1 MGVSDQPFLSLP
13 KREQLRTARH
23 LNLPGFGP
31 DQQQQLHDAKVLIVG
46 AGGLGCPAMQSLV
59 AAGVGT
65 IVLYDDDTVD
75 VTNLQRQ
82 ILFSADDVGRPKVDV
97 AAEQLR
103 RLQPDVNVETH
114 QLRLT
119 PENIVEAFSRVDVV
133 LDGSDNFATKFL
145 VADAAEI
152 THTPLV
158 WATVLRFAGQLSV
171 FRTGVVGLRDIFPE
185 QPSGDSIPDCAS
197 AGVLGATTAV
207 MGSLAATEVIKV
219 LTGIGEPL
227 VGKVLSY
234 EALTAST
241 RLFSV
246 SADPDRKPVRALE
259 PTHESGPA
267 GSHEFNSA
275 GASACSIPGVDAG
288 SAASAVAGARETLL
302 GLISRGDATALDV
315 REYHEKLLNDLR
327 NLGPS
332 GESEHLALSELGTA
346 DGTLDVAS
354 EQVEKLLQR
363 HANEDVVVY
372 CASGIRSQH
381 FVDTYGQVASEH
393 GVSLYNLP
401 GGVKG

>member
-1 MGVSDQPFLSLP
+1 MVNQPFLSLP
-13 KREQLRTARH
+13 RREQLRTSRH
-23 LNLPGFGP
+23 LNLPGFGAE
-31 DQQQQLHDAKVLIVG
+31 QQQQLHDARVLVVG
-46 AGGLGCPAMQSLV
+46 AGGLGCPAMQSLA

-97 AAEQLR
+97 VAGKLR
-103 RLQPDVNVETH
+103 RLQPDLNIETH
-114 QLRLT
+114 QLRLN
-119 PENIVEAFSRVDVV
+119 PDNIVEAFSRVDVV

-171 FRTGVVGLRDIFPE
+171 FRTGEVGLRDVFPE

-207 MGSLAATEVIKV
+207 MGSLAATEVIKI
-219 LTGIGEPL
+219 LTNIGEPL
-227 VGKVLSY
+227 LGRMLSY
-234 EALTAST
+234 DALTATT
-241 RLFSV
+241 RIFNV
-246 SADPDRKPVRALE
+246 VADPDREPVAELIDHRN
-259 PTHESGPA
+259 TTG
-267 GSHEFNSA
+267 
-275 GASACSIPGVDAG
+275 ACSTTDTGVGSTATTERAPAAG
-288 SAASAVAGARETLL
+288 LTGTSARETLL
-302 GLISRGDATALDV
+302 QLVASGKATALDV
-315 REYHEKLLNDLR
+315 REYHEKLLTDLPD
-327 NLGPS
+327 LSSS
-332 GESEHLALSELGTA
+332 GESEHLAMSELGGP
-346 DGTLDVAS
+346 DGRLDVAS
-354 EQVEKLLQR
+354 EKVENLLQR
-363 HANEDVVVY
+363 HANSDVVVY
-372 CASGIRSQH
+372 CASGVRSQH

>member
-1 MGVSDQPFLSLP
+1 MVNQPFLSLP
-13 KREQLRTARH
+13 RREQLRTARH
-23 LNLPGFGP
+23 LNLPGFGAE
-31 DQQQQLHDAKVLIVG
+31 QQQQLHDARVLVVG
-46 AGGLGCPAMQSLV
+46 AGGLGCPAMQSLA

-82 ILFSADDVGRPKVDV
+82 ILFSTDDVGRPKVDV

-114 QLRLT
+114 RLRLT
-119 PENIVEAFSRVDVV
+119 PDNIIEAFSRVDVV

-171 FRTGVVGLRDIFPE
+171 FRTGVVGLRDVFPD

-207 MGSLAATEVIKV
+207 MGSLAATEVIKI
-219 LTGIGEPL
+219 LTGIGQPL
-227 VGKVLSY
+227 LGKMLSY
-234 EALTAST
+234 DALTAST
-241 RLFSV
+241 RIFNV
-246 SADPDRKPVRALE
+246 VADPDREPIAQLIDKHYTAEACSTAETGVCSTVSTE
-259 PTHESGPA
+259 PTPTA
-267 GSHEFNSA
+267 PGST
-275 GASACSIPGVDAG
+275 GAS
-288 SAASAVAGARETLL
+288 ARETLL
-302 GLISRGDATALDV
+302 QLITSGEATALDV
-315 REYHEKLLNDLR
+315 REYHEKLLTDLP

-332 GESEHLALSELGTA
+332 GESEHLAMSQLGGP
-346 DGTLDVAS
+346 DGRLDVAS
-354 EQVEKLLQR
+354 DEVENLLQR
-363 HANEDVVVY
+363 HANSEVVVY
-372 CASGIRSQH
+372 CASGVRSQH

>member
-1 MGVSDQPFLSLP
+1 MVNQPFLSLP

-23 LNLPGFGP
+23 LNLPGFGAE
-31 DQQQQLHDAKVLIVG
+31 QQQQLHDARVLIVG
-46 AGGLGCPAMQSLV
+46 AGGLGCPAMQSLA

-82 ILFSADDVGRPKVDV
+82 ILFSANDVGRPKVDV
-97 AAEQLR
+97 VAEQLR
-103 RLQPDVNVETH
+103 RLQPDLKIETH
-114 QLRLT
+114 QLRLN
-119 PENIVEAFSRVDVV
+119 PDNIVEAFSRVDVV

-171 FRTGVVGLRDIFPE
+171 FRTGVVGLRDVFPE

-207 MGSLAATEVIKV
+207 MGSLAATEVIKL
-219 LTGIGEPL
+219 LTNIGEPL
-227 VGKVLSY
+227 LGRMLSY
-234 EALTAST
+234 DALTATT
-241 RLFSV
+241 RIFNV
-246 SADPDRKPVRALE
+246 VADPDREPVAELIDHRY
-259 PTHESGPA
+259 TTG
-267 GSHEFNSA
+267 
-275 GASACSIPGVDAG
+275 ACSTADTGVCSTATTDRAPAAG
-288 SAASAVAGARETLL
+288 LTGTSARETLL
-302 GLISRGDATALDV
+302 QLISSGKATALDV
-315 REYHEKLLNDLR
+315 REYHEKLLTDLP
-327 NLGPS
+327 NLGSS
-332 GESEHLALSELGTA
+332 GESEHLAMSELGGP
-346 DGTLDVAS
+346 DGRLDVAS
-354 EQVEKLLQR
+354 EKVETLLQR
-363 HANEDVVVY
+363 HANSDVVVY
-372 CASGIRSQH
+372 CASGVRSQH